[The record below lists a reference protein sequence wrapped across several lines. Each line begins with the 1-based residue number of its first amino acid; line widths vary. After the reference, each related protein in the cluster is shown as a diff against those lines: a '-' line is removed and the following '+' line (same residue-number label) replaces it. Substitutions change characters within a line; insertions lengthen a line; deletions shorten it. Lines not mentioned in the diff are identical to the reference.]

1 MTHRRR
7 AGIAAILAGALF
19 FAGQGGEIVFHD
31 PEWLF
36 VPLGAAGLIAFG
48 VAFWEFRRLMVTR
61 LGRIGIRI
69 ALAGFLFLA
78 LFVVQLLVVL
88 IQTGDVTESFH
99 LFGIGFLLALVGQLL
114 FARDLRH
121 TVGRAWVLQLV
132 AVVGLFA
139 ALAFELNLLHDGG
152 LFVFEWAWIALGIAL
167 LRS

>member
-19 FAGQGGEIVFHD
+19 FAGQGGEIVFRD

-36 VPLGAAGLIAFG
+36 VPLGAVGLIAFG
-48 VAFWEFRRLMVTR
+48 AAFWELRRLMVTR

-69 ALAGFLFLA
+69 ALVGFLFLA
-78 LFVVQLLVVL
+78 LFAVQLLVVL

>member
-7 AGIAAILAGALF
+7 AGIAAILAGALY
-19 FAGQGGEIVFHD
+19 FAGQVGELVFGD

-36 VPLGAAGLIAFG
+36 VPLGAVGLIALG
-48 VAFWEFRRLMVTR
+48 VAFWELRRLMVTR

-69 ALAGFLFLA
+69 ALVGFLFLA
-78 LFVVQLLVVL
+78 LFAVQLLVVL
-88 IQTGDVTESFH
+88 VQTGDVTESFH

-132 AVVGLFA
+132 ALAGLFA
-139 ALAFELNLLHDGG
+139 ALAFELNLIHDGG
-152 LFVFEWAWIALGIAL
+152 LIVFELAWIALGIAL
-167 LRS
+167 LRG